1 MDQPII
7 LPPSPAA
14 RRAPVPMPP
23 PTQPN
28 ELRILITPVEG
39 KVQMEFGRDIGW
51 LQLTP
56 EQARDMADN
65 LLSAANRAAQI
76 ILAPK

>member
-1 MDQPII
+1 MDQPIV
-7 LPPSPAA
+7 LPPVTAP
-14 RRAPVPMPP
+14 RAPVPMPP

-65 LLSAANRAAQI
+65 LLGAASRAARI
-76 ILAPK
+76 ILAPE